1 MFSDAGRD
9 AGRDFSRALGSGLDD
24 ADRDLRKV
32 ANTASD
38 SYDKMRDAAGKLRS
52 EEERLKALRDGGAG
66 NDRIVRQAEA
76 VEKARRAEARAT
88 RDAASAYDEYEQ
100 AASDAG
106 AAGESAG
113 DSFMSGIAGGL
124 SASRLGSIGAGGGA
138 ALGAG
143 IVTGVGAALTG
154 LHSAID
160 SGLQSLQ
167 AQDLVR
173 ARIGADPQEMARYGQ
188 AAAEA
193 YANGFG
199 TSVQDNLSALQ
210 FNVQAGLIDE
220 GSSDAAV
227 QDVIEQSQTVAQLLQ
242 EDAQAVARGTRNFVK
257 TGLVDSYTEAFD
269 LIVAA
274 SQKGLD
280 ISGDLLDSAEEYGTA
295 FEAVGLSGADAFGL
309 INQMMEG
316 GIRNTDVAADSIKE
330 LAISVNDNSES
341 TRAAFE
347 ALGLNADDMAQRFSQ
362 GGAVARNALSEVL
375 SRLQSLDEQQRNAV
389 GLNLFK
395 TKWEDAGTAIK
406 NADLDT
412 AASDLGGIEGASKK
426 AAETVAE
433 HANQWDMLGRN
444 INTAFSSL
452 KTWLADNDI
461 SQFLASG
468 LNNFFFGRTDPVED
482 FRNTL
487 PPTDENFAP
496 AGPGDGLL
504 GGPTAEE
511 PPPLGLP
518 GLPGILLD
526 PRVTAPVAPP
536 APLPQRPPDEP
547 FVEQA
552 PVPLPAGGG
561 TAGGGGGGA
570 ASLPE
575 APVLP
580 QSYTSLPAGTPEAVI
595 SAQERIDEA
604 AHGLAEKKA
613 RLSQLESVNVATDND
628 LQKARNDVLEA
639 ERDVMDAERSMQDAR
654 VKAYESQYKQL
665 NQASSSLGEIGAQLD
680 QDFGISRGLAG
691 IAENL
696 TMFIANLAAA
706 PLLGPLAAI
715 RDAYGGTQGGGG
727 LVGIAGALS
736 GFSSGSGGGGYGQ
749 YGMQYFTGTP
759 GGGGAPSEAQVRQIA
774 AQFDLEV
781 TSALRPGD
789 SGYHGQGMA
798 LDLSNGG
805 ANTPEMEAFARYMA
819 QNFGSSLKELIYTDP
834 DFSGS
839 QIKDGRFT
847 PDSTYG
853 AVAGEHE
860 NHVHIAADWGSGGGG
875 MPGGG
880 SGFPWDVVAQFESG
894 NNWGNADTGNNGHY
908 GGLQFSP
915 STWNAFGGQ
924 QFAPMPHLATREQ
937 QMAIADNTAFY
948 GYNGTSP
955 QGLGAWEVI
964 TNGSTAPYG
973 ITTGSQPP
981 GGGGPSGGPMMPGTG
996 FPQAAPFGS
1005 GSPFMS
1011 GLGDLPVGAGGPD
1024 PGSTLIGGIGW
1035 PTGGAGGSGAG
1046 GGGVLG
1052 GLMSAA
1058 GGAGG
1063 MALDAMAPGAGTA
1076 TSIATQIAIQEIN
1089 RAIKYG
1095 GQVVGIGVQ
1104 GLMETFLPVGA
1115 SETAANSW
1123 ITRIAGGLAGA
1134 APQLPNMAGGGKKG
1148 ELMPK
1153 QQAELDQGRG
1163 PLSPAQAAAHQ
1174 AGQATN
1180 NINSGNQT
1188 INVDA
1193 TDRNTGGEI
1202 GRDIQYETNASP
1214 VTGP

>member
-1 MFSDAGRD
+1 MS
-9 AGRDFSRALGSGLDD
+9 D
-24 ADRDLRKV
+24 ADRELRKIT
-32 ANTASD
+32 NTASD
-38 SYDKMRDAAGKLRS
+38 SYDKMRDSAGKLRA
-52 EEERLKALRDGGAG
+52 EEEKLKQLRKDEASD
-66 NDRIVRQAEA
+66 DRIVVQAEK

-88 RDAASAYDEYEQ
+88 RDAATAYNEYQRAVDRRERDKT
-100 AASDAG
+100 AAQDAITQSINSQDGAIRSLSLSMGALGKVGGALGIATAIPVIAQMAG
-106 AAGESAG
+106 AVSTL
-113 DSFMSGIAGGL
+113 SG
-124 SASRLGSIGAGGGA
+124 
-138 ALGAG
+138 ALGALPA
-143 IVTGVGAALTG
+143 VT
-154 LHSAID
+154 
-160 SGLQSLQ
+160 
-167 AQDLVR
+167 
-173 ARIGADPQEMARYGQ
+173 
-188 AAAEA
+188 
-193 YANGFG
+193 
-199 TSVQDNLSALQ
+199 
-210 FNVQAGLIDE
+210 
-220 GSSDAAV
+220 
-227 QDVIEQSQTVAQLLQ
+227 
-242 EDAQAVARGTRNFVK
+242 
-257 TGLVDSYTEAFD
+257 
-269 LIVAA
+269 
-274 SQKGLD
+274 
-280 ISGDLLDSAEEYGTA
+280 TA
-295 FEAVGLSGADAFGL
+295 
-309 INQMMEG
+309 
-316 GIRNTDVAADSIKE
+316 
-330 LAISVNDNSES
+330 
-341 TRAAFE
+341 
-347 ALGLNADDMAQRFSQ
+347 
-362 GGAVARNALSEVL
+362 
-375 SRLQSLDEQQRNAV
+375 
-389 GLNLFK
+389 
-395 TKWEDAGTAIK
+395 AGTAIGTLALGTAGFGDAIK
-406 NADLDT
+406 NIGDPEEFAESIKQLSPNARDAAVSIRELMPELRELQQVTQDALFGGVGPQLESLTDALLPTVRNVTTGVAGGLNAMFRGAADQLMDPTTMAQLDALGDNLT
-412 AASDLGGIEGASKK
+412 ATFYELSGV
-426 AAETVAE
+426 AAPLTQSFVQLSEV
-433 HANQWDMLGRN
+433 G
-444 INTAFSSL
+444 
-452 KTWLADNDI
+452 
-461 SQFLASG
+461 SQFL
-468 LNNFFFGRTDPVED
+468 
-482 FRNTL
+482 
-487 PPTDENFAP
+487 
-496 AGPGDGLL
+496 
-504 GGPTAEE
+504 
-511 PPPLGLP
+511 
-518 GLPGILLD
+518 
-526 PRVTAPVAPP
+526 
-536 APLPQRPPDEP
+536 PQMA
-547 FVEQA
+547 Q
-552 PVPLPAGGG
+552 
-561 TAGGGGGGA
+561 GA
-570 ASLPE
+570 ASAADEFARWIDELAASGELQQWIEDGLVAARQLGPAVKAVGTAFYELGETGKAAMPEIVQGVENLADALPE
-575 APVLP
+575 IVELAAELGPSFADAAGAIQLFGNTAAPVLAGVNKYLGDTLSLATALPNLLEISGLIEGDRRGPFGADLRTLQEKIEEALAAQPGRNYTAPTPGVYRGVGQNNIPLPDSAGRVYEAGVPGVYRPGANNNRGLGPLESRNGYGLSEAGRGGAPALPDAPVLP
-580 QSYTSLPAGTPEAVI
+580 QTYTPLVPGAPSQI
-595 SAQERIDEA
+595 INAQERIDEA
-604 AHGLAEKKA
+604 NHSLAEKRA
-613 RLSQLESVNVATDND
+613 RLTQLESVNVATAEDI
-628 LQKARNDVLEA
+628 QKARNDVIEA
-639 ERDVMDAERSMQDAR
+639 ERDTQDAERGMVEAR
-654 VKAYESQYKQL
+654 RNAFESQTRQL
-665 NQASSSLGEIGAQLD
+665 NQQSSQLGEIGAQLD

-691 IAENL
+691 IAENI
-696 TMFIANLAAA
+696 TKFVANLAAA

-736 GFSSGSGGGGYGQ
+736 GFGIGGGGSSGGGS
-749 YGMQYFTGTP
+749 YGMSYFTGMP
-759 GGGGAPSEAQVRQIA
+759 VGAGGAPSEAQVRQIA
-774 AQFDLEV
+774 AQFGLEV

-839 QIKDGRFT
+839 QIKDGQFT

-875 MPGGG
+875 MPGAG

-894 NNWGNADTGNNGHY
+894 NNWANADTGNNGHW

-964 TNGSTAPYG
+964 TNGSTSPYG

-981 GGGGPSGGPMMPGTG
+981 GGPSGGPMMPGTG

-1005 GSPFMS
+1005 GTPFVS
-1011 GLGDLPVGAGGPD
+1011 GLGDLPMGVGGAD
-1024 PGSTLIGGIGW
+1024 PGNTLIGGIGW

-1052 GLMSAA
+1052 GLMSGAA
-1058 GGAGG
+1058 GAGG

-1193 TDRNTGGEI
+1193 TDRNTGSEI
-1202 GRDIQYETNASP
+1202 GRDVQYETNVTP